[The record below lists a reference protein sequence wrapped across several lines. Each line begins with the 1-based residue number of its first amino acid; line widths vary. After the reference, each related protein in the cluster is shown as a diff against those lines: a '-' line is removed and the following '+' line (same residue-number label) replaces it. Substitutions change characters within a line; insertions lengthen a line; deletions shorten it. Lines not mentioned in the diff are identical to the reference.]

1 MPSMPAACIR
11 SAASAYLATM
21 RSMSQSSASL
31 GMARCAGSRRGEGAT
46 TGNQSSCAH
55 PVRRPRWV
63 SWIMQAAPCS
73 WTSSVIRRSQGTIS
87 SRYAC
92 RLPKAG
98 GLSSATTAEP
108 AVMVMPMPP
117 LAFST
122 WYRRYRS
129 VGRPLSEYAGSCE
142 DENTRLR
149 SVRWRSVKGCSSGSS
164 VIGVVI
170 SVPLLHSS

>member
-21 RSMSQSSASL
+21 RSMSQSSASF
-31 GMARCAGSRRGEGAT
+31 GMARWAGSRSGEGAT
-46 TGNQSSCAH
+46 TGSQSSCAQ

-63 SWIMQAAPCS
+63 SWIMHAAPCS

-92 RLPKAG
+92 RLPNAG

-108 AVMVMPMPP
+108 AVIVMPMPP

-122 WYRRYRS
+122 WYSRYRS
-129 VGRPLSEYAGSCE
+129 VGHTVLGVGRLVRRREHPVAQGESLQRERLQQRIVGQRLSH
-142 DENTRLR
+142 
-149 SVRWRSVKGCSSGSS
+149 
-164 VIGVVI
+164 VVPAT
-170 SVPLLHSS
+170 SKP